1 MSLKLKIIVALFF
14 EVLTARLMR
23 SKLGFRIIRRIRRSN
38 FIKNTLSKS
47 EFYSKYKDFEDL
59 PLGNKKLLMDNFEK
73 INILGIPAEEAFE
86 VGIEAERGR
95 RKDSLIDNIT
105 VGLSSGTSG
114 NRGIFLVS
122 ENERA

>member
-73 INILGIPAEEAFE
+73 INILGIPS
-86 VGIEAERGR
+86 VP
-95 RKDSLIDNIT
+95 T
-105 VGLSSGTSG
+105 T
-114 NRGIFLVS
+114 
-122 ENERA
+122 